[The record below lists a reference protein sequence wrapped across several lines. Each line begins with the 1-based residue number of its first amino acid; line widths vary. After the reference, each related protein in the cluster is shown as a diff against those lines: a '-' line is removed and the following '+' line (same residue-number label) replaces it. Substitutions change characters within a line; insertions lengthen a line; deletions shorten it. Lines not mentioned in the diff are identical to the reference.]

1 MLGRGVEDSV
11 QGRRYL
17 VDGCKEGYWSPPK
30 SSFGGAQ
37 SSWGG
42 LSLLTHTGEGR
53 TASARR
59 RSFNAVPLR
68 KPLSVDE
75 ATP

>member
-1 MLGRGVEDSV
+1 MGYFDMLMEGKG
-11 QGRRYL
+11 
-17 VDGCKEGYWSPPK
+17 GYWSPPR
-30 SSFGGAQ
+30 SSLGGAQ

-53 TASARR
+53 AASARR
-59 RSFNAVPLR
+59 RSLNAVPLR
-68 KPLSVDE
+68 KPLKVDE